1 MIRGEEKIL
10 SRLRSGD
17 ETCLRDLYQQHRD
30 DFVHWA
36 CRQYQLEQDEAKD
49 IFQVTMLAFYEN
61 AASGKLT
68 HLSCELKTYLFAI
81 AKNHIHNFL
90 RNKASAAN
98 FVDVSDIKEYDNTL
112 EEAETQDHQ
121 KTLVHQAIALLP
133 PDSRKVL
140 ELYYFHDYD
149 MASIARE
156 MGYKNDNVAKVKKL
170 QCLRKLSVILKE
182 KVELLNI

>member
-1 MIRGEEKIL
+1 MIRGEQKIL
-10 SRLRSGD
+10 SRLRAGD
-17 ETCLRDLYQQHRD
+17 EKCLRELYQQHRN

-36 CRQYQLEQDEAKD
+36 CRQYPLEEEEAKD

-61 AASGKLT
+61 AASGKIT

-81 AKNHIHNFL
+81 AKNHIHNLL
-90 RNKASAAN
+90 RNKASSAN
-98 FVDVSDIKEYDNTL
+98 FVDVADIKETDNSL
-112 EEAETQDHQ
+112 EEEEAKAHQ

-133 PDSRKVL
+133 PDNRKVL

-149 MASIARE
+149 MASVARE
-156 MGYKNDNVAKVKKL
+156 MGYKNEGVAKVKKL

-182 KVELLNI
+182 KVQLLNI